1 MDSGGA
7 DGMASEEQRI
17 SGAVAVVVAIAAG
30 LCAAVVL
37 MVVAHWL
44 GWTTPGV
51 GWLLA
56 KGAVKAGVAGAAG
69 LVGGV
74 AWLRQQ
80 RGRRAK
86 REGVQHA
93 GVDGREGD

>member
-1 MDSGGA
+1 MNSGGA
-7 DGMASEEQRI
+7 DGTASEEREF

-30 LCAAVVL
+30 LCAVVL
-37 MVVAHWL
+37 LLVVFHAL
-44 GWTTPGV
+44 GWTLPGV

-56 KGAVKAGVAGAAG
+56 KGAVKVGVAGAAG

-80 RGRRAK
+80 RDRGAK
-86 REGVQHA
+86 REA
-93 GVDGREGD
+93 GDAPEGG

>member
-1 MDSGGA
+1 MDSGGT
-7 DGMASEEQRI
+7 DGMASEEQGI

-37 MVVAHWL
+37 VVVFHWM
-44 GWTTPGV
+44 GWTLPWV

-56 KGAVKAGVAGAAG
+56 KGAVKVGVAGAAG

-80 RGRRAK
+80 RGQGAK
-86 REGVQHA
+86 REGGA
-93 GVDGREGD
+93 GPDGG